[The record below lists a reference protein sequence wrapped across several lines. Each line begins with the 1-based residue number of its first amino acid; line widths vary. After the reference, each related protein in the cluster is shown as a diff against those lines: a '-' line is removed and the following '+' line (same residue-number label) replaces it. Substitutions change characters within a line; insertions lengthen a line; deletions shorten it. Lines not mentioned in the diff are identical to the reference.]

1 MMATEISA
9 AFVLAAGRGRRMGSP
24 KALLKIEGSLL
35 LQRIATAYLEFGVPE
50 VHAILN
56 DDVAKNLKGI
66 IESKGLVLHAG
77 ADSSSPMM
85 ESVRR
90 AFRIAQTR
98 GCGAFFLQPI
108 DTGPIQSSVLRQLQA
123 VLAHALVAKP
133 LYQGRGGHPLALTR
147 ESLSRLNWEAA
158 VSLRDCLRGL
168 NGSELKRVEVDDASV
183 LRNWNRPED
192 LPA

>member
-1 MMATEISA
+1 MATEISA

-24 KALLKIEGSLL
+24 KALLRIEGSLL

-50 VHAILN
+50 IHAILN
-56 DDVAKNLKGI
+56 DEVAENLKGS

-77 ADSSSPMM
+77 NDASAPMM

-90 AFRIAQTR
+90 AFRIAQSR
-98 GCGAFFLQPI
+98 ECSAFFLQPI
-108 DTGPIQSSVLRQLQA
+108 DTGPIASSVLGKLQTA
-123 VLAHALVAKP
+123 LAHALVAKP
-133 LYQGRGGHPLALTR
+133 VHRGRGGHPLALTR
-147 ESLSRLNWEAA
+147 NALSRLNWEAA
-158 VSLRDCLRGL
+158 DSLRDCLRGL
-168 NGSELKRVEVDDASV
+168 NGSELRRVEVDDASV